1 MQFPLMNFLNLG
13 FLACF
18 FSLSLILAIN
28 ARNCNPNDYAALKEF
43 AARLI
48 DGPVKLSW
56 SNATDC
62 CKWEG
67 VVCEFTRVSMLRL
80 SGKGLK
86 GNITEPLFN
95 LNKLKLLDLS
105 HNNLEGRLP
114 VQFSNLKHL
123 EVLDLSNNMLIG
135 PAFELIDEL
144 RLIRSLNLSGNSFSG
159 NLTNIGTFPK
169 LVALNISNNL
179 FTGQIN
185 SKVCSFSKIIRAL
198 DLSSNQFNGGI
209 ELLGNCSKSLK
220 QIHLDSN
227 SFSGEIPGPIYSFS
241 SLEHLTISSNNF
253 SGPLSIEISKLFNLK
268 TFVIFGNRFSGYI
281 PNIFG
286 NLTKLEQLVAHSNSF
301 SGPLPSTLAVCTKL
315 RVLDLRNNS
324 LSGPIS
330 KLDFS
335 KLLNLCSLDLA
346 SNRFFGP
353 LPESLSN
360 CHELKI
366 LSLARNNLSGPIPES
381 YTNLSSL
388 ISLSLS
394 NNSLVNLSRSLSVLE
409 NCKNLTTLILTK
421 NYHGEEIPQN
431 APGLGSL
438 LVFALGNCVLRGR
451 IPSWLLNCRKLQ
463 VLDLSWN
470 HLEGPIPSWIGRMD
484 NLFYLDF
491 SNNSLSG
498 AIPKGITDL
507 KSLISLQSYASSLN
521 ASTGIPLFVKRNQS
535 VNGLQYNQAS
545 SFPPSVLLSNN
556 RLNGPIWPEIGRLK
570 QLHVL
575 DLSRNSITG
584 SIPGSISNMTN
595 LEVLDLSCND
605 LRGPIPTS
613 FDRLTFL
620 SKFSVANN
628 RLGGPI
634 PTGGQFPSFSASS
647 FEGNPG
653 LCGMI
658 FPCAEGPQLAVRA
671 DSSRSKFNRGGILGL
686 TIGLGI
692 GIGLLL
698 AVILRRVSR
707 RDGVPIEDEVE
718 EEIINRPPRFCNE
731 LVIFKNVDCGNLTVE
746 DLLKSTNNFSQS
758 NIVGCGGFGLVY
770 RADLPNGAKA
780 AVKRLSGDCGQM
792 EREFRAEVEALSTAR
807 HKNLVSLQGYCLYG
821 TDRLLIYSYMENGS
835 LDYWL
840 HEKVVDDG
848 VSFLNWETR
857 LRIARGAARGL
868 AYLHGETKIVHRDI
882 KTSNILLDEKFEARL
897 ADFGLSRLLRPY
909 DTHVTTDLVGTLG
922 YIPPEYSQAMTAT
935 FRGDVFSFG
944 VVLLELITGRRPVEV
959 CKGRNCRDLVGWVY
973 QKRAEQRECEIFD
986 SSVGD
991 SGCEKQVM
999 ELLGV
1004 ACCCIDQDPRR
1015 RPSID
1020 EVVSLLEAIEIAKT

>member
-1 MQFPLMNFLNLG
+1 MNLLNLG
-13 FLACF
+13 FLAWF
-18 FSLSLILAIN
+18 FCLSSSLAN
-28 ARNCNPNDYAALKEF
+28 NTQNCNPNDYAALKEF
-43 AARLI
+43 AAQLI
-48 DGPVKLSW
+48 DGPVKSSW
-56 SNATDC
+56 TNETDC

-67 VVCEFTRVSMLRL
+67 VVCESTRVSMLRL

-86 GNITEPLFN
+86 GNITESLFK
-95 LNKLKLLDLS
+95 LDRLKLLDLS
-105 HNNLEGRLP
+105 HNYLEGQLP
-114 VQFSNLKHL
+114 VKFSNSKHL

-135 PAFELIDEL
+135 
-144 RLIRSLNLSGNSFSG
+144 
-159 NLTNIGTFPK
+159 NLTDIGMFPK
-169 LVALNISNNL
+169 LAAFNISNNL

-185 SKVCSFSKIIRAL
+185 SKVCSFSKSIRAL
-198 DLSSNQFNGGI
+198 DLSSNRFTGGI
-209 ELLGNCSKSLK
+209 EGLGNCSTSLK
-220 QIHLDSN
+220 LLYLDSN
-227 SFSGEIPGPIYSFS
+227 SFSGEIPGPIYSFT

-268 TFVIFGNRFSGYI
+268 TFVIFGNRFSGYF
-281 PNIFG
+281 PNVFG
-286 NLTKLEQLVAHSNSF
+286 NLTELEQLIAHSNSF
-301 SGPLPSTLAVCTKL
+301 SGPLPSTLAICNKL

-324 LSGPIS
+324 LSGPITN
-330 KLDFS
+330 LDFS

-346 SNRFFGP
+346 SNRFSGP

-366 LSLARNNLSGPIPES
+366 LSLAKNNLSGLIPERYS
-381 YTNLSSL
+381 NLSSL

-394 NNSLVNLSRSLSVLE
+394 NNSLVSLSSSLSVLK
-409 NCKNLTTLILTK
+409 NLKNLTTLILTK
-421 NYHGEEIPQN
+421 NYHGEEIPEN
-431 APGLGSL
+431 ALGLESL
-438 LVFALGNCVLRGR
+438 LVFALGNCGLRGR
-451 IPSWLLNCRKLQ
+451 IPNWLLNCRKLQ

-470 HLEGPIPSWIGRMD
+470 RLEGPVPSWIGRMD

-498 AIPKGITDL
+498 AIPKGLTDL
-507 KSLISLQSYASSLN
+507 KSLISLQSY
-521 ASTGIPLFVKRNQS
+521 T
-535 VNGLQYNQAS
+535 
-545 SFPPSVLLSNN
+545 
-556 RLNGPIWPEIGRLK
+556 IGRLR

-575 DLSRNSITG
+575 DLSRNNITG
-584 SIPGSISNMTN
+584 PIPVSISDMTN

-605 LRGPIPTS
+605 LLGPIPPS

-620 SKFSVANN
+620 SRFSVANN
-628 RLGGPI
+628 HLGGPI
-634 PTGGQFPSFSASS
+634 PTGGQFPSFSTSS

-653 LCGMI
+653 LCGVT
-658 FPCAEGPQLAVRA
+658 FPCAEGPRPSTALSRA
-671 DSSRSKFNRGGILGL
+671 DSSRRFSRGGILGL

-698 AVILRRVSR
+698 ALILRKVSK
-707 RDGVPIEDEVE
+707 RDGVPIEDDGE
-718 EEIINRPPRFCNE
+718 EEIINRGPRFTDE
-731 LVIFKNVDCGNLTVE
+731 LVIFKNADCGNLSVE

-792 EREFRAEVEALSTAR
+792 EREFRAEVEALSMAR
-807 HKNLVSLQGYCLYG
+807 HKNLVSLQGYCIYG

-848 VSFLNWETR
+848 GPFLNWETR
-857 LRIARGAARGL
+857 LRIAQGAARGL
-868 AYLHGETKIVHRDI
+868 AYLHREPKIVHRDI

-922 YIPPEYSQAMTAT
+922 YIPPEYSQTMTAT
-935 FRGDVFSFG
+935 FRGDVYSFG

-973 QKRAEQRECEIFD
+973 KKRMEQREWEIFD
-986 SSVGD
+986 SGLGD

-1020 EVVSLLEAIEIAKT
+1020 EVVSLLEAIEMGKRLKI